1 MNSFFIFKSKDVLTK
16 NIEDH
21 QKECKKVLNELTIL
35 KQEVGDMREKCG
47 MNCIEANVD
56 VGDVP
61 NLDSIISNIK

>member
-16 NIEDH
+16 DIEDH

-35 KQEVGDMREKCG
+35 KQEVDDMKEKCG

-56 VGDVP
+56 VGDLP